1 MKIAV
6 PTRENVV
13 DDHFGHCA
21 YYTLFTVDDDKNI
34 TDTETLPS
42 PQGCGC
48 KSNIASVLKEKG
60 VTVMLAG
67 SMGDGALKVLSDQGI
82 KVFRGCKGD
91 VRKIAEGYLKG
102 FILDSGIGCHHHQ
115 KTIHKDDGETVE
127 GISQAYKL
135 SLRSHRRGCSSACPS

>member
-34 TDTETLPS
+34 TNTKTLRS

-48 KSNIASVLKEKG
+48 KSNIASVLKEKR

-102 FILDSGIGCHHHQ
+102 FILDSGIGCHHHHEGGEHQ
-115 KTIHKDDGETVE
+115 CSHHKEVD
-127 GISQAYKL
+127 
-135 SLRSHRRGCSSACPS
+135 